1 MSPRRPSL
9 EREAALWREGRGLV
23 AGVDEAG
30 RGPLA
35 GPVVAAAVVF
45 PAFAK
50 PIRGLRDSKLLSA
63 AARERLAAVV
73 RVRALAVA
81 VGAAS
86 VREIDRFNIRRA
98 AVLAMRRA
106 LARLAVRPDVV
117 LVDGLPCPELGC
129 PHQAIVDGDARCHS
143 IAAASVI
150 AKTVRDHLMALLG
163 ARHPRYAWTTNKGYA
178 TPEHLAALDAVGFNA
193 HHRKTFYPVA
203 QLWLFSRTV
212 RPSDAPIMPPPTSA
226 VPLPAWRP
234 S

>member
-50 PIRGLRDSKLLSA
+50 PIRGLRDSKLLSS
-63 AARERLAAVV
+63 AARERLAALV

-150 AKTVRDHLMALLG
+150 AKTVRDRLMGLLG
-163 ARHPRYAWTTNKGYA
+163 GRYPAYAWASNKGYG
-178 TPEHLAALDAVGFNA
+178 TPEHLAALAALGFTA
-193 HHRKTFYPVA
+193 HHRRSFSPVV
-203 QLWLFSRTV
+203 QLELIGR
-212 RPSDAPIMPPPTSA
+212 
-226 VPLPAWRP
+226 
-234 S
+234 